1 MKNLDSKKLLY
12 ITIGVTFLLKSL
24 LAYTI
29 PLTGDEAYF
38 YTWGT
43 FPDFGYYDHPPMVG
57 WLLAIILKF
66 SSSEYALRLPPL
78 IFPYVIGAAIYSLLQ
93 SRNKNLAS
101 WTVILFL
108 VSPLN
113 MINILVTTDTP
124 LMLFVSLS
132 SACFYHGLHKNKPL
146 YLIAAG
152 AFLGGA
158 FLAKYL
164 SAVLVIAYVVY
175 MLIYQRNQWGVKA
188 LFIMAICAMPF
199 GLLNVYYN
207 YTHAWSNIM
216 FNVYNRNQDIGAFKP
231 LYFLS
236 YLGQLLF
243 LLTPVVIYYLLRY
256 SKTAMKIT
264 GSDHLR
270 QYYSVL
276 FLVPIGIFAILSFTK
291 PIGLHW
297 PLAFLPFLFILTFF
311 HFSEVTFQKS
321 RLLVAIFTFT
331 FNILL
336 SYILISPPA
345 QIAQSRI
352 YQQSLFYIKPQAMAN
367 VLKPYSKDYVFST
380 ESYSKSAVLYYYTQ
394 EYVSVFGKG
403 SYHARHDD
411 MYTDFRNLNGKNI
424 IIFRTKRADKALYT
438 PYFQEV
444 TIEEI
449 KLDGI
454 LFYLVEGKDFK
465 YDVYREQ
472 ILRPIKNKFYDIPKW
487 LPMSENY
494 FIDKYFAK

>member
-1 MKNLDSKKLLY
+1 MKNLTSKKLLY

-24 LAYTI
+24 LAYAI

-66 SSSEYALRLPPL
+66 SSHEYALRLPPL
-78 IFPYVIGAAIYSLLQ
+78 LFPYIIGAAIYSLLQ
-93 SRNKNLAS
+93 RRNKNLAC

-113 MINILVTTDTP
+113 MMNILVTTDTP

-132 SACFYHGLHKNKPL
+132 SACFYHGLHNNKPF
-146 YLIAAG
+146 YLVAAG
-152 AFLGGA
+152 VFLGGA
-158 FLAKYL
+158 FLSKYF
-164 SAVLVIAYVVY
+164 STVLVISYVAYVL
-175 MLIYQRNQWGVKA
+175 MYQRNRWGVKA
-188 LFIMAICAMPF
+188 LSIMAICAMPF

-236 YLGQLLF
+236 YLGKLVL
-243 LLTPVVIYYLLRY
+243 LLTPVVTYYLLEY
-256 SKTAMKIT
+256 SKTAMRIT
-264 GSDHLR
+264 GLDHLR

-276 FLVPIGIFAILSFTK
+276 FLVPIGTFAILSFTK

-297 PLAFLPFLFILTFF
+297 PLAFLPFLFVLTFF

-321 RLLVAIFTFT
+321 TLLVAVFTFT
-331 FNILL
+331 FHLTL

-345 QIAQSRI
+345 QIEQSRM
-352 YQQSLFYIKPQAMAN
+352 YQQSLFYIKPQAMATI
-367 VLKPYSKDYVFST
+367 LKPYSKDYVLAT

-394 EYVSVFGKG
+394 KYVSVFGKG

-411 MYTDFRNLNGKNI
+411 MYTDFRNFNGKNI
-424 IIFRTKRADKALYT
+424 LIFRTKPADKALYT

-444 TIEEI
+444 AIEEI
-449 KLDGI
+449 KLDSI
-454 LFYLVEGKDFK
+454 SFYLVEGKDFK
-465 YDVYREQ
+465 YEVYREQ
-472 ILRPIKNKFYDIPKW
+472 ILRPIKNNFYAIPEW
-487 LPMSENY
+487 LPVGENY
-494 FIDKYFAK
+494 FMDKYFAL